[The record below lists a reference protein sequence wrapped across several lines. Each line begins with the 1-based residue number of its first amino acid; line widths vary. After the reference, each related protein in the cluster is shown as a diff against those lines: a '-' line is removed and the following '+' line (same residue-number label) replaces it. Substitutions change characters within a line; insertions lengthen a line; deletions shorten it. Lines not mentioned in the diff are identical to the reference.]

1 MSYTLEQL
9 ALALGVTKD
18 AVKKRAARES
28 WPYEEQTCRGGRRR
42 VYRIDSLPTDVR
54 RAVELYQARQAAG
67 LLNQPAPGGEPI
79 QAGACPL
86 PAHSSPAATGAG
98 GLTGGGGAGGAFAA
112 GGSTAVPQGCPMAP
126 ATTVVEG
133 AGNGPLTRGAGSIPA
148 ATATTR
154 ATFKDSLQ
162 AASDDDLSDAILVG
176 RLTGARR
183 PTEADFERVRRARE
197 IMIALRP
204 LLDLPERH
212 RGRRAM
218 AERIAEALGCSWQ
231 HVYRLEKR
239 AREGGLLAIA
249 RMGMRADRGQARVV
263 VSAPW
268 MVWAEDAARATGLDV
283 PQLAER
289 MVQAVRA
296 AWVGGAP
303 SARQAWLTA
312 TAAVGRALHEM
323 GAPSDIVARLL
334 NLPCPRRFVE
344 AEGQQFRVAGRAR
357 RDAKGIY
364 DRNLA
369 PVKRTAAGLLPG
381 DLVCGDISPLDI
393 PVARPDGSTA
403 YARMISWHDVATN
416 WLWIDLF
423 LCEKGE
429 GVRREHVAAS
439 FCRMCEQAPFGAP
452 KRLYLDNGSEYK
464 WEELLF
470 AWSQLAE
477 LTGHRFRADEA
488 ALLPE
493 SGRVVRSIP
502 FHPRGKRIEGQFG
515 NLARWL
521 GWWLGYVGGNR
532 MAKKVASLGKAPVV
546 SDYEAVRQWLAAT
559 LADYHATPQGG
570 EHMGG
575 LSPQQK
581 IDRALD
587 AGWRPMRIDRVALML
602 AFAERETRVVS
613 RGAIQFR
620 GATWT
625 ADFLMGIEGRVEIAY
640 PRIGAPE
647 GEVLFVFHRNEL
659 LGVAYPERVFGV
671 LDAEGAQEA
680 GRRRQALRLLMAEKM
695 EQAGGGLDQAEL
707 AGFRAEML
715 GLQATLD
722 RASEAA
728 EVVEA
733 TGELADMAAAY
744 ARARAELSE
753 QAKALMARAKAAKEA
768 EALTRL
774 AFEDE
779 ETRAARAL
787 GF

>member
-1 MSYTLEQL
+1 MAATPDV
-9 ALALGVTKD
+9 ALAT
-18 AVKKRAARES
+18 
-28 WPYEEQTCRGGRRR
+28 P
-42 VYRIDSLPTDVR
+42 DV
-54 RAVELYQARQAAG
+54 APCLT
-67 LLNQPAPGGEPI
+67 APGGELI

-86 PAHSSPAATGAG
+86 PAHTSPAATGAG
-98 GLTGGGGAGGAFAA
+98 GLAGGGGAGGAFVA
-112 GGSTAVPQGCPMAP
+112 GGSTAVPQGYPMAAA
-126 ATTVVEG
+126 ATAAAN

-148 ATATTR
+148 APATTR

-176 RLTGARR
+176 RLVGARR

-218 AERIAEALGCSWQ
+218 AEDIGRALGCGWQ
-231 HVYRLEKR
+231 HVYRLAEK
-239 AREGGLLAIA
+239 AREGGVIALA

-312 TAAVGRALHEM
+312 TAAVGRALHEA
-323 GAPSDIVARLL
+323 GAPSDLVARLL
-334 NLPCPRRFVE
+334 HLPCPRRFAE

-357 RDAKGIY
+357 RDAKGVY
-364 DRNLA
+364 DRNLT
-369 PVKRTAAGLLPG
+369 PVKRTAAGLMPG

-439 FCRMCEQAPFGAP
+439 FCRLCEQAPFGAP

-470 AWSQLAE
+470 AWAQLAE
-477 LTGHRFRADEA
+477 LTGQRFRADEA

-515 NLARWL
+515 NLGRWL

-532 MAKKVASLGKAPVV
+532 MSKKVASLGKAPVV

-559 LADYHATPQGG
+559 LDDYHATPQGG

-587 AGWRPMRIDRVALML
+587 AGWKPMRIDRVALML
-602 AFAERETRVVS
+602 AFADREVRTVS
-613 RGAIQFR
+613 RGAIQYR
-620 GATWT
+620 GMTWT
-625 ADFLMGIEGRVEIAY
+625 ADFLMGIEGRVEVAY
-640 PRIGAPE
+640 PRIAAPE
-647 GEVLFVFHRNEL
+647 FEALLVIHKGEVL
-659 LGVAYPERVFGV
+659 GVAAPERVFGI
-671 LDAEGAQEA
+671 LDEAGAKEA
-680 GRRRQALRLLMAEKM
+680 GRRRQALRLLMAEKV
-695 EQAGGGLDQAEL
+695 EQAGGVLDQAQV
-707 AGFRAEML
+707 AGFRAQML

-733 TGELADMAAAY
+733 SGELADMARAY

-779 ETRAARAL
+779 ETKAARAL

>member
-249 RMGMRADRGQARVV
+249 RMGMRSDRGQARVV
-263 VSAPW
+263 VSAAW
-268 MVWAEDAARATGLDV
+268 SVWAEEAARVVGEEIG
-283 PQLAER
+283 QLAER

>member
-1 MSYTLEQL
+1 MT
-9 ALALGVTKD
+9 AP
-18 AVKKRAARES
+18 AA
-28 WPYEEQTCRGGRRR
+28 P
-42 VYRIDSLPTDVR
+42 DV
-54 RAVELYQARQAAG
+54 APSVVL
-67 LLNQPAPGGEPI
+67 PAPSGELI

-86 PAHSSPAATGAG
+86 PAHTSPAATGAG

-112 GGSTAVPQGCPMAP
+112 GGSTAVPQGYPMAAA
-126 ATTVVEG
+126 ATAAAN

-148 ATATTR
+148 APATTR

-162 AASDDDLSDAILVG
+162 VASDDDLSDAILVG
-176 RLTGARR
+176 RLVGARR
-183 PTEADFERVRRARE
+183 PTEADFERVRRARVV
-197 IMIALRP
+197 MLALRP
-204 LLDLPERH
+204 LLNLPERH
-212 RGRRAM
+212 RGRRAL
-218 AERIAEALGCSWQ
+218 AERIGEALGCGWQ
-231 HVYRLEKR
+231 HVYRLAER
-239 AREGGLLAIA
+239 AREGGVIALA

-312 TAAVGRALHEM
+312 TAAVGRALHEA
-323 GAPSDIVARLL
+323 GAPSDLVARLL
-334 NLPCPRRFVE
+334 HLPCPRRFAE

-357 RDAKGIY
+357 RDAKGVY
-364 DRNLA
+364 DRNLT

-439 FCRMCEQAPFGAP
+439 FCRLCEQAPFGAP

-470 AWSQLAE
+470 AWAQLAE
-477 LTGHRFRADEA
+477 LTGQRFRADEA

-515 NLARWL
+515 NLGRWL

-587 AGWRPMRIDRVALML
+587 AGWKPMRIDRVALML
-602 AFAERETRVVS
+602 AFADREVRTVS
-613 RGAIQFR
+613 RGAIQYR
-620 GATWT
+620 GMTWT
-625 ADFLMGIEGRVEIAY
+625 ADFLMGIEGRVEVAY
-640 PRIGAPE
+640 PRIAAPE
-647 GEVLFVFHRNEL
+647 FEALLVIHRGEVL
-659 LGVAYPERVFGV
+659 GVAAPERVFGI
-671 LDAEGAQEA
+671 LDEAGAKEA
-680 GRRRQALRLLMAEKM
+680 GRRRQALRLVMAEKV
-695 EQAGGGLDQAEL
+695 EQAGGALDQAQV
-707 AGFRAEML
+707 AGFRAQML

-733 TGELADMAAAY
+733 SGELADMARAY
-744 ARARAELSE
+744 ARARSELSE

-779 ETRAARAL
+779 ETKAARAL

>member
-1 MSYTLEQL
+1 MRIWAEKNFASTRTRVRGKGIEIALSSLPLEAQRDYY
-9 ALALGVTKD
+9 A
-18 AVKKRAARES
+18 RFAARMTAGAVM
-28 WPYEEQTCRGGRRR
+28 PATPN
-42 VYRIDSLPTDVR
+42 VAVATPDV
-54 RAVELYQARQAAG
+54 APSCCL
-67 LLNQPAPGGEPI
+67 PAPGGEPI

-86 PAHSSPAATGAG
+86 PAHTSPAATGAG
-98 GLTGGGGAGGAFAA
+98 GLAGGGGAGGAFVA
-112 GGSTAVPQGCPMAP
+112 GGSTAVPQGYPMAP

-148 ATATTR
+148 APATTR

-176 RLTGARR
+176 RLVGARR

-212 RGRRAM
+212 RGRRAL
-218 AERIAEALGCSWQ
+218 AEQIGKALGCGWQ
-231 HVYRLEKR
+231 HVYRLADK
-239 AREGGLLAIA
+239 AREGGVIALA

-268 MVWAEDAARATGLDV
+268 LVWAEAAAGVIGLDV

-312 TAAVGRALHEM
+312 TAAVGRVLHEM
-323 GAPSDIVARLL
+323 GAPSDLVAQLL
-334 NLPCPRRFVE
+334 SLPCPRRFVE
-344 AEGQQFRVAGRAR
+344 AEGQQFRVAGRSL
-357 RDAKGIY
+357 RDAKGVY
-364 DRNLA
+364 DRNLT
-369 PVKRTAAGLLPG
+369 PVKRTAAGLMPG

-439 FCRMCEQAPFGAP
+439 FCRMCELAPFGAP

-470 AWSQLAE
+470 AWAQLAE
-477 LTGHRFRADEA
+477 LTGQRFRADEA

-493 SGRVVRSIP
+493 SARVVRSIP

-515 NLARWL
+515 NLGRWL

-570 EHMGG
+570 EAMGG

-587 AGWRPMRIDRVALML
+587 AGWKPMRIDRVALML
-602 AFAERETRVVS
+602 AFADREVRTVN
-613 RGAIQFR
+613 RGAIQYR
-620 GATWT
+620 GMTWT
-625 ADFLMGIEGRVEIAY
+625 ADFLMGIEGRVEVAY
-640 PRIGAPE
+640 PRIAAPE
-647 GEVLFVFHRNEL
+647 FEALLVIHKGEVL
-659 LGVAYPERVFGV
+659 GAAAPERVFGI
-671 LDAEGAQEA
+671 LDEAGAKEA

-695 EQAGGGLDQAEL
+695 EQAGGALDQAQV
-707 AGFRAEML
+707 AGFRAQML

-753 QAKALMARAKAAKEA
+753 QARALMARAKAAKEA